1 MKKFILLLAVA
12 ALAASPALAA
22 TKHKKSKEPTEAE
35 KIAEQNDNTKRLLVD
50 LVPLVLPSWSLPV
63 YFGTHMDEKLQD
75 KKKKQ

>member
-1 MKKFILLLAVA
+1 MKKFIILLAVA
-12 ALAASPALAA
+12 SLAAAPAVAT

-75 KKKKQ
+75 KRKKQ